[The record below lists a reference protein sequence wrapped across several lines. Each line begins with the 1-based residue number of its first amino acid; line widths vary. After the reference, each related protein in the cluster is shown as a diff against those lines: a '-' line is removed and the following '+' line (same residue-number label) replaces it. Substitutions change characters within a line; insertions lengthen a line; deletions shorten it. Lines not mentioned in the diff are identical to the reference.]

1 MKPPHTHN
9 NNKIL
14 RIGEKQQNKRRS
26 KTPQKRLFFSIFPS
40 SFQMGW
46 KEKEIS
52 LSKKKKRRERFLYFT
67 CSSSFEVQGNRKN
80 KSLKKKRR
88 KPFVS
93 LF

>member
-80 KSLKKKRR
+80 KSFFKKRR